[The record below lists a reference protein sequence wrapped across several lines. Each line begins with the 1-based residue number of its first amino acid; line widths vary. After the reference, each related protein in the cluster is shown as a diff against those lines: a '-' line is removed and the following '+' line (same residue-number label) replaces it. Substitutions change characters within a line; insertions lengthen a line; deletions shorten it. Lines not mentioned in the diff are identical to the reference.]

1 MRPRPSPRSDRG
13 HVPTGEL
20 VSFFESAVG
29 REKAFETIGTML
41 RAKGI
46 HDEEITVEQ
55 ALDIL
60 DELTTRGGILGAVA
74 SFAKARVHL
83 RRRE

>member
-1 MRPRPSPRSDRG
+1 
-13 HVPTGEL
+13 

-29 REKAFETIGTML
+29 REKAFETIDAIL

-46 HDEEITVEQ
+46 HEEEISVEQ
-55 ALDIL
+55 ALDVL
-60 DELTTRGGILGAVA
+60 DELTSRGGIFGAVA

>member
-1 MRPRPSPRSDRG
+1 LTR
-13 HVPTGEL
+13 GEL

-29 REKAFETIGTML
+29 REKAHETIEGML
-41 RAKGI
+41 RAKGLN
-46 HDEEITVEQ
+46 DEDVPVEQ
-55 ALDIL
+55 ALELL
-60 DELTTRGGILGAVA
+60 DELTKRGGIFGAVA